1 MGKRLN
7 FHGRRD
13 LSVLT
18 IHQESILLSQKG
30 RLSAK
35 EMDGENM
42 VPSTSVVTFDSE
54 GSSLVLHGEVISNGP

>member
-1 MGKRLN
+1 MGE
-7 FHGRRD
+7 G
-13 LSVLT
+13 SVCAHYSSGVDPL
-18 IHQESILLSQKG
+18 EPER